1 MTIAVVQSGQTAGGT
16 NNSAITFGATAT
28 AGNILATFFS
38 QSLTTTPS
46 CATGF
51 TVNTTKAVYNA
62 SADSCWVSYKISDGT
77 ETTATWTAGAGGTG
91 HGVCYWELSGAANPV
106 ALDFTPP
113 VSTDNINGTTAGLSI
128 TTTVAGS
135 IVLIGLGGNQSSGT
149 INAWT
154 GTNVATN
161 IGTAAARCFGG
172 SFITTTPVSSTF
184 TANWS
189 TSQVRGMLGIAL
201 QPPTVSAFTPVPPV
215 VMAPYI
221 PAGARG

>member
-1 MTIAVVQSGQTAGGT
+1 MAISIVQSGQTAGAA
-16 NNSAITFGATAT
+16 NNSAITFGGAAT
-28 AGNILATFFS
+28 AGNLLATFFS

-46 CATGF
+46 CSGF
-51 TVNTTKAVYNA
+51 TVNTTKSVYNA
-62 SADSCWVSYKISDGT
+62 SADSCWVAYKIAAGG

-91 HGVCYWELSGAANPV
+91 HGVCFWEIAGAANPF

-113 VSTDNINGTTAGLSI
+113 VSTDNINSTTAGLTV
-128 TTTVAGS
+128 TTTVPGS
-135 IVLIGLGGNQSSGT
+135 IILIGLGGNVSSGV
-149 INAWT
+149 ISAWS

-189 TSQVRGMLGIAL
+189 TSRVSGMLGIAF
-201 QPPTVSAFTPVPPV
+201 QPPVASTFTPVPAV